1 MPVSKYRL
9 FCVVYSANAKKL
21 GLELGLVTTHNGQG
35 VRFLLWGVLSMWLT
49 LTNRTII
56 VVRDNYIRFFQRN
69 IEINSLFSF

>member
-21 GLELGLVTTHNGQG
+21 GLELGLVTTSNGQG
-35 VRFLLWGVLSMWLT
+35 ARFLLWGVLSRWLT
-49 LTNRTII
+49 LMNRTII
-56 VVRDNYIRFFQRN
+56 LERDNYIRFFQRN